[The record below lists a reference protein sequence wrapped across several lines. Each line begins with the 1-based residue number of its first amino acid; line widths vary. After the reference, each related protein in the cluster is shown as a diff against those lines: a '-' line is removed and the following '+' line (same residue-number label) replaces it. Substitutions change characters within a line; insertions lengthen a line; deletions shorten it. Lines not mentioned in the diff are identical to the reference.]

1 MEGKRITKG
10 RHGNSGR
17 AGEGKGGRVVGREE
31 ATRVREER
39 TRREGGE
46 KMSNGK
52 EGGKCGVRLSV
63 YPTV

>member
-1 MEGKRITKG
+1 MRLVEGQG
-10 RHGNSGR
+10 R
-17 AGEGKGGRVVGREE
+17 GGRVVGREE

-52 EGGKCGVRLSV
+52 EGGKCGVRFRV
-63 YPTV
+63 